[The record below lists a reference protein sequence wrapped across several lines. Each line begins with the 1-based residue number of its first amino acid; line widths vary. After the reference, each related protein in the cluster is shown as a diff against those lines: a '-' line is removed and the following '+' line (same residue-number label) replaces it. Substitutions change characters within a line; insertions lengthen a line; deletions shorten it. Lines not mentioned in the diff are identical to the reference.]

1 MAGLLRRPLTDEERA
16 QLRAWQDSRRTSL
29 YIRARIVFLAERT
42 ANAAAI
48 ARALG
53 VHVQTVRKT
62 LRRFHAAGL
71 AGIALKPRLGRARV
85 FGDKA
90 ADILIEILHRSPAEY
105 GGDDGRWT
113 LEQAA
118 QALARE
124 LGVES
129 VSTETVRLLLKRRH
143 LSWQRAKEWIRS
155 PDPQY
160 ARKKSG
166 VSAFLAG

>member
-1 MAGLLRRPLTDEERA
+1 M
-16 QLRAWQDSRRTSL
+16 
-29 YIRARIVFLAERT
+29 YIRARIMLLAERT

-53 VHVQTVRKT
+53 IHARTVRKT

-71 AGIALKPRLGRARV
+71 AGIALKPRPGRARV
-85 FGDKA
+85 FGEKA
-90 ADILIEILHRSPAEY
+90 TDILIEILRRGPAEY

-118 QALARE
+118 LALARE
-124 LGVES
+124 LGLES

-143 LSWQRAKEWIRS
+143 HSWQRAKEWIRS
-155 PDPQY
+155 PDPRY
-160 ARKKSG
+160 ARKK
-166 VSAFLAG
+166 VA

>member
-16 QLRAWQDSRRTSL
+16 LLRTWQDCGRTPL
-29 YIRARIVFLAERT
+29 YIRARIMHLAEHT

-53 VHVQTVRKT
+53 IHVQTVRKT
-62 LRRFHAAGL
+62 LRRFHVAGL
-71 AGIALKPRLGRARV
+71 EGIALKPRPGRVRV

-90 ADILIEILHRSPAEY
+90 ADTLIEILHRSPAEY

-118 QALARE
+118 LALARE

-129 VSTETVRLLLKRRH
+129 VSTETVRLLLKRCH
-143 LSWQRAKEWIRS
+143 HSWQRAKEWISS
-155 PDPQY
+155 PDPAY

-166 VSAFLAG
+166 VSASLNG